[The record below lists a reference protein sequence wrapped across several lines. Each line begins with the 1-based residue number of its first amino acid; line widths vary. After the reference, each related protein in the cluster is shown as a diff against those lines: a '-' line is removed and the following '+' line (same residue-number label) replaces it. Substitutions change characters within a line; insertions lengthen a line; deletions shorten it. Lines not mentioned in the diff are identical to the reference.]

1 MHVIRTVVCKTR
13 LNAFVL
19 SLLGTV
25 LLGASLATAQV
36 ATPPADAAQKT
47 DLAGLPGLS
56 GEWTVVNGEKGTAS
70 VRDGVLR
77 IAPVPHTNLFHAP
90 DDGFIVVNAPMV
102 LFAPEGDFT
111 FKAKISAQLVNVYD
125 VAALVAY
132 GDDKHWA
139 KLCFENSALQ
149 EATVV
154 TVVTRERSD
163 DANSETVASP
173 FVYMAIAR
181 KGNEYSMHFS
191 RDGQHWRLAR
201 HFQLPS
207 EPRLRIGFAAHSDSN
222 SQFAASFS
230 EIVYRPTAPANM
242 RQLNLTDLGGTS
254 AR

>member
-1 MHVIRTVVCKTR
+1 MHDVRTVLCNVC
-13 LNAFVL
+13 LNAFVFSMSGAALL
-19 SLLGTV
+19 S
-25 LLGASLATAQV
+25 ATMVAAQI
-36 ATPPADAAQKT
+36 ATPPADAARKAE
-47 DLAGLPGLS
+47 LAGLPALS
-56 GEWTVVNGEKGTAS
+56 GEWTVVNGEKGIAS

-90 DDGFIVVNAPMV
+90 DDGFVVVNAPMV

-111 FKAKISAQLVNVYD
+111 FKAKVSAQLVDVYD

-173 FVYMAIAR
+173 FVYLAIAR

-191 RDGQHWRLAR
+191 RDGKQWRLAR

-207 EPRLRIGFAAHSDSN
+207 EPKLRLGFAAHTDSKG
-222 SQFAASFS
+222 QFAADFS
-230 EIVYRPTAPANM
+230 DIVYRPAAPANM
-242 RQLNLTDLGGTS
+242 RQLNSADLGGP
-254 AR
+254 AQR

>member
-1 MHVIRTVVCKTR
+1 MHIVRIAVCR
-13 LNAFVL
+13 SFLNAFVF
-19 SLLGTV
+19 SITGTALLG
-25 LLGASLATAQV
+25 GCLAAAQV
-36 ATPPADAAQKT
+36 AARSADPAPKT
-47 DLAGLPGLS
+47 DLTGLPTLS
-56 GEWTVVNGEKGTAS
+56 GEWTVVNGEKGTAT

-77 IAPVPHTNLFHAP
+77 IAPAPHTNLFHSP

-111 FKAKISAQLVNVYD
+111 FKAKVSAQLVNVYD
-125 VAALVAY
+125 VGALVAY

-163 DANSETVASP
+163 DANSENLASP
-173 FVYMAIAR
+173 FVYLAIAR

-191 RDGQHWRLAR
+191 RDGQQWRLAR

-207 EPRLRIGFAAHSDSN
+207 EPKLRIGFAAHSDSDH
-222 SQFAASFS
+222 SFSASFS

-242 RQLNLTDLGGTS
+242 RQLHSADLGGTS
-254 AR
+254 VR